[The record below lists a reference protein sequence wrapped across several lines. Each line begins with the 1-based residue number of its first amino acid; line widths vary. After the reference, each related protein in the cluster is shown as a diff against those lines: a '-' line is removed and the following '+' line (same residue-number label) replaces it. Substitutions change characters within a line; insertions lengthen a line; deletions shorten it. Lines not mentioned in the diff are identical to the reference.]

1 MAVDLRIP
9 NNGKCRRW
17 LEDTLV
23 SLERADVLDVTRER
37 RPPHYH
43 VALFTQ
49 PYEDYLAGLGMGP
62 GEYTVRKGD
71 SLSTIARRTGSSVPQ
86 LKAANGLKGDLI
98 RAGQV
103 LQIPGTMAS
112 RATVTATAPIQMA
125 ASTSGNRDNNPELA
139 GNQGLTHQVRR
150 GESLWQIARRYGTSV
165 NHLREANGLADD
177 LLMIGQELR
186 ISASNT
192 NL

>member
-1 MAVDLRIP
+1 
-9 NNGKCRRW
+9 
-17 LEDTLV
+17 
-23 SLERADVLDVTRER
+23 
-37 RPPHYH
+37 

-112 RATVTATAPIQMA
+112 PATVTAAAPTQIA
-125 ASTSGNRDNNPELA
+125 ASTSGNPDDNPELA
-139 GNQGLTHQVRR
+139 GSQGLTHQVRR

-165 NHLREANGLADD
+165 NRLREANGLADD